1 MFDIALSKSTFV
13 LHPQYFNRWANHELS
28 AKLDHKLYVK
38 TEVKMEEMQ
47 KESNLTWI
55 EVQFVKR
62 AADILLAARMTLK
75 WTYAMAF

>member
-1 MFDIALSKSTFV
+1 MCDARLSVPTLMFRL
-13 LHPQYFNRWANHELS
+13 QYFNRWANHELS

-38 TEVKMEEMQ
+38 TEAKMEEMQ